1 MNNYKTKLDEL
12 KNGTIK
18 EIKVDKD
25 EFYELRKILV
35 EREDFKYFKGIAQQG
50 GDIVY
55 VYMEEARS

>member
-12 KNGTIK
+12 KNGTIN
-18 EIKVDKD
+18 EIKVDKN
-25 EFYELRKILV
+25 EFYELREALV
-35 EREDFKYFKGIAQQG
+35 GREDFKHFKGIAQQG